1 MNERTVVITGAAGAI
16 GAVVARRF
24 AEAGWQLGLIDYGDD
39 RAASLREDFP
49 DAHVASADLT
59 DFNAAQDA
67 IAAIQDHGGP
77 VDALLNIAGGFA
89 MQPAHDATDDDL
101 AKMHKLNV
109 VTLFNAT
116 RAALPSMQERGN
128 GFILG
133 VSAAAALDG
142 AGGAAL
148 YAAGKA
154 AVAAYLKSLHA
165 ELHSDGIRTSV
176 VYPMG
181 MVDTEANR
189 QAMPDGDPQ
198 TWISRDE
205 IAESMLH
212 LANRSARGHVR
223 ELKIFA
229 PSIDL

>member
-1 MNERTVVITGAAGAI
+1 MSERTVIITGAAGAV
-16 GAVVARRF
+16 GTVVAQRF
-24 AEAGWQLGLIDYGDD
+24 ADAGWQLGLIDYGEDHV
-39 RAASLREDFP
+39 ASLRDDFP
-49 DAHVASADLT
+49 DAHAVSADLT
-59 DFNAAQDA
+59 DFDAARDAVDA
-67 IAAIQDHGGP
+67 IEDNAGP
-77 VDALLNIAGGFA
+77 ADALLNIAGGFA
-89 MQPAHDATDDDL
+89 MQPAHEATLDDL
-101 AKMHKLNV
+101 AKMHRLNV
-109 VTLFNAT
+109 VTLFNTT
-116 RAALPSMQERGN
+116 RAVLPSMQERGN

-165 ELHSDGIRTSV
+165 ELRADGIRTSV

-181 MVDTEANR
+181 VVDTEANR
-189 QAMPDGDPQ
+189 QAMPEGDPE

-212 LANRSARGHVR
+212 LSTRSARGHVR

-229 PSIDL
+229 PSIDP